1 MLEGGEEHQ
10 DRSSNILKFHG
21 NEFYNAIRDEDL
33 GRMGE
38 MTKKYGSNSLI
49 KIQDG
54 DPPEVFCKVNATTQP
69 FSCTNHL

>member
-1 MLEGGEEHQ
+1 MLEGREEHQ
-10 DRSSNILKFHG
+10 DRSSNKFHG

-38 MTKKYGSNSLI
+38 MTKKYGSNYLL
-49 KIQDG
+49 KIQDSA
-54 DPPEVFCKVNATTQP
+54 PPEVFCKVNATMQP